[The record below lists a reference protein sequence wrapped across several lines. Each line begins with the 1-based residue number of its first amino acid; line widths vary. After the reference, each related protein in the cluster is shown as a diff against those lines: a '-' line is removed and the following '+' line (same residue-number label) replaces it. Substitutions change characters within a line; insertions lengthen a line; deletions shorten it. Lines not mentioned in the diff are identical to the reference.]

1 MTAALKGNANGSGA
15 IQVGGV
21 DAINIS
27 TSQIVS
33 FVNTVPALSVS
44 GLTVAGGANISGG
57 ASVSGGLSVTSNGF
71 SVAGG
76 GVTLGAGTTGI
87 APLTFTAGSLVTV
100 PVAGT
105 MEFDG
110 NAYYATDDITCGRG
124 FIQTPHYF
132 RLTSDITAF
141 GPGIANFFGS
151 SSGLSLDPSTFF
163 ELEANLYFTKT
174 TSGTATFTL
183 TFSNA
188 PINANANYVGSQA
201 TGVGAVGTPVTA
213 SIIKST
219 STAVVLPAT
228 AALTSAANHQY
239 IIRAMFQSNATTG
252 GTLDLRITSSAG
264 TVTPLTG
271 SYYKLTRLP
280 AANVGTF
287 G

>member
-15 IQVGGV
+15 IQVGGL
-21 DAINIS
+21 DAITIS

-33 FVNTVPALSVS
+33 FPNSLAP
-44 GLTVAGGANISGG
+44 LTLT
-57 ASVSGGLSVTSNGF
+57 GLSL
-71 SVAGG
+71 A
-76 GVTLGAGTTGI
+76 AGTATV
-87 APLTFTAGSLVTV
+87 APLTFNSGTLLTS
-100 PVAGT
+100 PVAGA

-110 NAYYATDDITCGRG
+110 SAYYATDDVTCGRG
-124 FIQTPHYF
+124 FIQAPHFF
-132 RLTSDITAF
+132 RLTSDGSTIST
-141 GPGIANFFGS
+141 IANFFGS
-151 SSGLSLDPSTFF
+151 ASGLSLDPSTFF
-163 ELEANLYFTKT
+163 ELEAYLYFLKT

-201 TGVGAVGTPVTA
+201 TGVGSVGTPVTA

-228 AALTSAANHQY
+228 ASLTSAANHQY

-252 GTLDLRITSSAG
+252 GTLNLRATAGAG
-264 TVTPLTG
+264 TITPLTG

-280 AANVGTF
+280 ADNTGAF
-287 G
+287 A